1 MKKSTVVKTAA
12 LAAAGIAS
20 WYFTGNSRKGQVEK
34 IRREV
39 YRLLNVRRDELEALR
54 TAARS
59 GEFPDDVLG
68 PVPLEG
74 VELDAVRVEKGAA
87 VLVLRGGR
95 AAAWLAS
102 QPLDVLTDVRC
113 VPWRGSARP
122 GVLYTEHLGDGWYAG
137 YACLG
142 WN

>member
-1 MKKSTVVKTAA
+1 MKKSTLVKTAA
-12 LAAAGIAS
+12 LAAAGIAG
-20 WYFTGNSRKGQVEK
+20 WYLTGNSRKGQVERV
-34 IRREV
+34 RREV
-39 YRLLNVRRDELEALR
+39 YRLLSVRRDELNALR
-54 TAARS
+54 EAAKQ
-59 GEFPDDVLG
+59 GEFPSDALG
-68 PVPLEG
+68 PVPLDG
-74 VELDAVRVEKGAA
+74 VELDAIRVEDGAA

>member
-1 MKKSTVVKTAA
+1 MKKPTMIKAAA
-12 LAAAGIAS
+12 LAAAGIAG
-20 WYFTGNSRKGQVEK
+20 WYLTGNSRKGQVEQ

-39 YRLLNVRRDELEALR
+39 HRLCSVRKDELDALR
-54 TAARS
+54 TAAKN
-59 GEFPDDVLG
+59 GELAADALG
-68 PVPLEG
+68 PVPLDG
-74 VELDAVRVEKGAA
+74 VELDSIRVEGGAA
-87 VLVLRGGR
+87 ILMLRGGR

-102 QPLDVLTDVRC
+102 KPLDTMTEVRC
-113 VPWRGSARP
+113 VPWRGNARP

>member
-1 MKKSTVVKTAA
+1 MKKSTMVKAAA
-12 LAAAGIAS
+12 LAAAGIAG
-20 WYFTGNSRKGQVEK
+20 WYLTGNSRKGQVEQ

-39 YRLLNVRRDELEALR
+39 HRLCSVRKDELEAVR
-54 TAARS
+54 AAAKN
-59 GEFPDDVLG
+59 GELAADALG
-68 PVPLEG
+68 PVPLDG
-74 VELDAVRVEKGAA
+74 VELDSIRVEGGAA
-87 VLVLRGGR
+87 ILQLRGGR

-102 QPLDVLTDVRC
+102 KPLDTLTEVRC

>member
-1 MKKSTVVKTAA
+1 MKKSTMVKAAA
-12 LAAAGIAS
+12 LAAAGIAG
-20 WYFTGNSRKGQVEK
+20 WYLTGNSRKGQVEQ

-39 YRLLNVRRDELEALR
+39 HRLCSVRKDELEAVR
-54 TAARS
+54 ATAKN
-59 GEFPDDVLG
+59 GELAADALG
-68 PVPLEG
+68 PVPLDG
-74 VELDAVRVEKGAA
+74 VELDSIRVEGGAA
-87 VLVLRGGR
+87 ILLLRGGR

-102 QPLDVLTDVRC
+102 KPLDTLTEVRC

>member
-1 MKKSTVVKTAA
+1 MKKSTMVKAAA
-12 LAAAGIAS
+12 LAAAGIAG
-20 WYFTGNSRKGQVEK
+20 WYLTGNSWKSQVEQ

-39 YRLLNVRRDELEALR
+39 HRLCSVRKDELEAVR
-54 TAARS
+54 AAAKN
-59 GEFPDDVLG
+59 GELAADALG
-68 PVPLEG
+68 PVPLDG
-74 VELDAVRVEKGAA
+74 VELDSIRVEGGAA
-87 VLVLRGGR
+87 ILLLRGGR

-102 QPLDVLTDVRC
+102 KPLDTLTEVRC

>member
-1 MKKSTVVKTAA
+1 MKKSTMVKAAA
-12 LAAAGIAS
+12 LAAAGIAG
-20 WYFTGNSRKGQVEK
+20 WDLTGNSRKGQVEQ

-39 YRLLNVRRDELEALR
+39 HRLCSVRKDELEAVR
-54 TAARS
+54 AAAKN
-59 GEFPDDVLG
+59 GELAADALG
-68 PVPLEG
+68 PVPLDG
-74 VELDAVRVEKGAA
+74 VELDSIRVEGGAA
-87 VLVLRGGR
+87 ILLLRGGR

-102 QPLDVLTDVRC
+102 KPLDTLTEVRC